1 MTCPDSTIVPRQP
14 KPGKFHF
21 PVALLCAPIMLCLA
35 LSAFAPAASAWGC
48 KGHQTVA
55 YLAEKNL
62 TPEALKMVND
72 ILKAHPIDPTLKRWC
87 GNDIFDLMADA
98 ATWPDDVRAQYKN
111 DAWHYIDIPRQ
122 AEKGPLAKYCGSQ
135 GCVTE
140 AITEQVAILKDKS
153 ADPAKRADAL
163 RFIIHFVG
171 DLHQPMHG
179 VDNDDHGGNCVPL
192 QYFHSDP
199 RLNMAH
205 PENESYSPNLH
216 GIWDTDILERDMEV
230 GNSKRFAD
238 DLQKRFSAQFPA
250 WEKAGIHVNDWAWE
264 SHDYANKVAYG
275 DLPVAVPIETPVPTP
290 TCAADND
297 IAGRMLKLHIVVG
310 EPYQEAAAKVVE
322 LRLAQGGIRLAM
334 ILNDA
339 AKSLQ

>member
-179 VDNDDHGGNCVPL
+179 DRK
-192 QYFHSDP
+192 S
-199 RLNMAH
+199 
-205 PENESYSPNLH
+205 
-216 GIWDTDILERDMEV
+216 
-230 GNSKRFAD
+230 
-238 DLQKRFSAQFPA
+238 
-250 WEKAGIHVNDWAWE
+250 
-264 SHDYANKVAYG
+264 
-275 DLPVAVPIETPVPTP
+275 
-290 TCAADND
+290 
-297 IAGRMLKLHIVVG
+297 VV
-310 EPYQEAAAKVVE
+310 
-322 LRLAQGGIRLAM
+322 
-334 ILNDA
+334 
-339 AKSLQ
+339 